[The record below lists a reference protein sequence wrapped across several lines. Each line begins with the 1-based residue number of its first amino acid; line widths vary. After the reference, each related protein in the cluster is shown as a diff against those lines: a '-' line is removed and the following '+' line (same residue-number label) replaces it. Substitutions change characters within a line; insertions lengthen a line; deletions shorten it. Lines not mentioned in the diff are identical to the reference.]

1 MPKTYTKLYWKIEQ
15 PLQTSTRFLSTVV
28 IISLLFLTGLPASSQ
43 DGMFLLRKDDRVR
56 GDQRAPVT
64 LLEYSD
70 YTCGYCEKFF
80 EETWPLL
87 FSDYIQTGKVRLIYR
102 DFPRAI
108 SGPSVDT
115 AMAARCA
122 GEQGQY
128 WPMHDQL
135 FTSRQKFSLE
145 QLKGQAKDLR
155 LNIKQFN
162 KCFQTERYMESI
174 YQDRMEGGSI
184 GVRGTPHFILFLTHN
199 PEAGPFLVIPG
210 AFPYTVFQE
219 QIEKLLG
226 TASTS
231 QSTDNL

>member
-1 MPKTYTKLYWKIEQ
+1 M
-15 PLQTSTRFLSTVV
+15 STRFLFTLV
-28 IISLLFLTGLPASSQ
+28 IVPLLFLTGLPASSQ
-43 DGMFLLRKDDRVR
+43 DGTLLLREDDRVR
-56 GDQRAPVT
+56 GNQQAPVT

-128 WPMHDQL
+128 WSMHDQL
-135 FTSRQKFSLE
+135 FSSHRKFSQG
-145 QLKGQAKDLR
+145 QLQKQAKDLR
-155 LNIKQFN
+155 LNIQQFT
-162 KCFQTERYMESI
+162 KCFQEERYMESI

-199 PEAGPFLVIPG
+199 PGAGPFLVIPG
-210 AFPYTVFQE
+210 AFPYTTFQE
-219 QIEKLLG
+219 QIEDLLSKSS
-226 TASTS
+226 APSNS
-231 QSTDNL
+231 NPL

>member
-1 MPKTYTKLYWKIEQ
+1 MLGTYKKSYCRMVRSLK
-15 PLQTSTRFLSTVV
+15 TSTRFLSMLV
-28 IISLLFLTGLPASSQ
+28 ITTLLFLSGLPASSQ
-43 DGMFLLRKDDRVR
+43 DSTFLLRKDDRIR

-87 FSDYIQTGKVRLIYR
+87 YSDYIQTGKVRLIYR

-108 SGPSVDT
+108 SGPSMDT

-128 WPMHDQL
+128 WSMHDRL
-135 FTSRQKFSLE
+135 FASHRKFSRD
-145 QLKGQAKDLR
+145 QLQKQAEDLR
-155 LNIKQFN
+155 LNIQQFN
-162 KCFQTERYMESI
+162 KCFQEERYMESI

-210 AFPYTVFQE
+210 AFPYTTFEE
-219 QIEKLLG
+219 QIENLLSKLSAPTNSNPL
-226 TASTS
+226 
-231 QSTDNL
+231 

>member
-1 MPKTYTKLYWKIEQ
+1 MLGTYKKSYCRMVRSLK
-15 PLQTSTRFLSTVV
+15 TSTRFLSMLV
-28 IISLLFLTGLPASSQ
+28 ITTLLFLSGLPASSQ
-43 DGMFLLRKDDRVR
+43 DSTFLLRKDDRIR

-87 FSDYIQTGKVRLIYR
+87 YSDYIQTGKVRLIYR

-135 FTSRQKFSLE
+135 FTSRRKFSLE
-145 QLKGQAKDLR
+145 QLKRQAKDLQ
-155 LNIKQFN
+155 LNIQQFN

-184 GVRGTPHFILFLTHN
+184 GVRGTPHFILFLTN
-199 PEAGPFLVIPG
+199 KPEAGPFLVIPG

-219 QIEKLLG
+219 QIEKLLK
-226 TASTS
+226 TASA
-231 QSTDNL
+231 QQGADHL

>member
-1 MPKTYTKLYWKIEQ
+1 MLGTYKKSYCRMVRSLK
-15 PLQTSTRFLSTVV
+15 TSTRFLSMLV
-28 IISLLFLTGLPASSQ
+28 ITTLLFLSGLPASSQ
-43 DGMFLLRKDDRVR
+43 DSTFLLRKDDRIR

-87 FSDYIQTGKVRLIYR
+87 YSDYIQTGKVRLIYR

-128 WPMHDQL
+128 WSMHDRLFASHRKFSHDQL
-135 FTSRQKFSLE
+135 QK
-145 QLKGQAKDLR
+145 QAEDLR
-155 LNIKQFN
+155 LNIQQFN
-162 KCFQTERYMESI
+162 ECFQEERYMEAI

-210 AFPYTVFQE
+210 AFPYTTFEE
-219 QIEKLLG
+219 QIENLLSKL
-226 TASTS
+226 STPTNS
-231 QSTDNL
+231 NPL

>member
-1 MPKTYTKLYWKIEQ
+1 ML
-15 PLQTSTRFLSTVV
+15 VV
-28 IISLLFLTGLPASSQ
+28 ITLFSLTGLPASSQ
-43 DGMFLLRKDDRVR
+43 DGAFLIREYDRVR
-56 GDQRAPVT
+56 GYEQAPVT

-115 AMAARCA
+115 ALAARCA

-128 WPMHDQL
+128 WSMHDRL
-135 FTSRQKFSLE
+135 FASHRKFSLD
-145 QLKGQAKDLR
+145 QLQKQAKDLR
-155 LNIKQFN
+155 LNTQQFN
-162 KCFQTERYMESI
+162 ECLQAERYMESI

-184 GVRGTPHFILFLTHN
+184 GVRATPHFILFLTHN
-199 PEAGPFLVIPG
+199 PETGPFLVIPG

-219 QIEKLLG
+219 QIEKLLKTVSAQQG
-226 TASTS
+226 A
-231 QSTDNL
+231 DHL

>member
-1 MPKTYTKLYWKIEQ
+1 MLGTYKKSYCRMVRSLK
-15 PLQTSTRFLSTVV
+15 TSTRFLSMLV
-28 IISLLFLTGLPASSQ
+28 ITTLLFLSGLPASSQ
-43 DGMFLLRKDDRVR
+43 DSTFLLRKDDRIR

-80 EETWPLL
+80 EETWPSLY
-87 FSDYIQTGKVRLIYR
+87 SDYIQTGKVRLIYR

-128 WPMHDQL
+128 WSMHDRLFASHRKFSHDQL
-135 FTSRQKFSLE
+135 QK
-145 QLKGQAKDLR
+145 QAEDLR
-155 LNIKQFN
+155 LNIQQFN
-162 KCFQTERYMESI
+162 ECFQEERYMEAI

-210 AFPYTVFQE
+210 AFPYTTFEE
-219 QIEKLLG
+219 QIENLLSKL
-226 TASTS
+226 STPTNS
-231 QSTDNL
+231 NPL

>member
-1 MPKTYTKLYWKIEQ
+1 MLGTYKKSYCRMVRSLK
-15 PLQTSTRFLSTVV
+15 TSTRFLSMLV
-28 IISLLFLTGLPASSQ
+28 ITTLLFLSGLPASSQ
-43 DGMFLLRKDDRVR
+43 DSTFLLRKDDRIR

-87 FSDYIQTGKVRLIYR
+87 YSDYIQTGKVRLIYR

-128 WPMHDQL
+128 WSMHDRLFASHRKFSHDQL
-135 FTSRQKFSLE
+135 QK
-145 QLKGQAKDLR
+145 QAEDLR
-155 LNIKQFN
+155 LNIQQFN
-162 KCFQTERYMESI
+162 ECFQEERYMEAI

-210 AFPYTVFQE
+210 AFPYTSFQE
-219 QIEKLLG
+219 QIEHLLVK
-226 TASTS
+226 SS
-231 QSTDNL
+231 KPNNSNPL

>member
-1 MPKTYTKLYWKIEQ
+1 MLGTYKKSYCKMVRLLK
-15 PLQTSTRFLSTVV
+15 TSTRFLSMLV
-28 IISLLFLTGLPASSQ
+28 ITTLLFLSGLPASSQ
-43 DGMFLLRKDDRVR
+43 DSTFLLRKDDRIR

-87 FSDYIQTGKVRLIYR
+87 YSDYIQTGKVRLIYR

-128 WPMHDQL
+128 WSMHDRLFASHRKFSHDQL
-135 FTSRQKFSLE
+135 QK
-145 QLKGQAKDLR
+145 QAEDLR
-155 LNIKQFN
+155 LNIQQFN
-162 KCFQTERYMESI
+162 KCFQEERYMESI

-210 AFPYTVFQE
+210 AFPYTSFQE
-219 QIEKLLG
+219 QIEHLLVK
-226 TASTS
+226 SS
-231 QSTDNL
+231 KPNNSSPL

>member
-1 MPKTYTKLYWKIEQ
+1 MLGTYKKSYCRMVRSLK
-15 PLQTSTRFLSTVV
+15 TSTRFLSMLV
-28 IISLLFLTGLPASSQ
+28 ITTLLFLSGLPASSQ
-43 DGMFLLRKDDRVR
+43 DSTFLLRKDDRIR

-87 FSDYIQTGKVRLIYR
+87 YSDYIQTGKVRLIYR

-128 WPMHDQL
+128 WSMHDRLFASHRKFSHDQL
-135 FTSRQKFSLE
+135 QK
-145 QLKGQAKDLR
+145 QAEDLR
-155 LNIKQFN
+155 LNIQQFSE
-162 KCFQTERYMESI
+162 CFQEERYMEAI

-210 AFPYTVFQE
+210 AFPYTSFQE
-219 QIEKLLG
+219 QIEHLLVK
-226 TASTS
+226 SS
-231 QSTDNL
+231 KPNNSNPL

>member
-1 MPKTYTKLYWKIEQ
+1 MFGTYTRSYCKMVRSLK
-15 PLQTSTRFLSTVV
+15 TSTRFLSMLV
-28 IISLLFLTGLPASSQ
+28 ITTLLFLSGLPASSQ
-43 DGMFLLRKDDRVR
+43 DSTFLLRKDDRIR

-87 FSDYIQTGKVRLIYR
+87 YSDYIQTGKVRLIYR

-128 WPMHDQL
+128 WSMHDRLFASHRKFSHDQL
-135 FTSRQKFSLE
+135 QK
-145 QLKGQAKDLR
+145 QAEDLR
-155 LNIKQFN
+155 LNIQQFN
-162 KCFQTERYMESI
+162 ECFQEERYMEAI

-210 AFPYTVFQE
+210 AFPYTTFEE
-219 QIEKLLG
+219 QIENLLSKLSAPTNSNPL
-226 TASTS
+226 
-231 QSTDNL
+231 